1 MRGLARVSDTR
12 YPMTG
17 PACPATDTSVTSC
30 RRIWPSTDGTRTSPA
45 LSPGFWGAATD
56 LSPDLSPPPAAASAR
71 TFATADVT
79 SIERAR
85 TPIFTD
91 RSAPTGSARTLVPLG
106 SSRRAGADLAVRG
119 PVRSPSLRW
128 GREGEEVDPA
138 DPPPPS
144 SAPSTGRRRACDPGG
159 SSRSPCETSQAGDQ
173 PGELDAEGRLGGGG
187 EPATGTAPIRP
198 PPERARS
205 RAKRSLGAVDP
216 VDPHRLRR
224 RTRTS
229 PSPTTD
235 TKRFAH
241 STASSRSRH
250 SISAQPP
257 MSSLASVNGP
267 SITVNF
273 PSFRVIL
280 APIAVGASHRWPP
293 GPALGGFLQMRAHL
307 LHEAPAW
314 GRRGDT
320 LVTQRVSEE
329 SHRSLLDRVSVR
341 GVAGRKRRGRLDS
354 TSRRSGGPK
363 PTRGPNFLSDLL
375 PRGPHRRHETA
386 ISR

>member
-1 MRGLARVSDTR
+1 
-12 YPMTG
+12 MTG

-91 RSAPTGSARTLVPLG
+91 RSVPTGSARTLVPLG
-106 SSRRAGADLAVRG
+106 SRYRRAGADLAVRG

-187 EPATGTAPIRP
+187 GTGNRYGADSTTARAGTVTCDEITRGRRPRRSTPTPPAARAPRPRP
-198 PPERARS
+198 PPTRS
-205 RAKRSLGAVDP
+205 A
-216 VDPHRLRR
+216 
-224 RTRTS
+224 
-229 PSPTTD
+229 SPT
-235 TKRFAH
+235 
-241 STASSRSRH
+241 
-250 SISAQPP
+250 
-257 MSSLASVNGP
+257 
-267 SITVNF
+267 
-273 PSFRVIL
+273 
-280 APIAVGASHRWPP
+280 
-293 GPALGGFLQMRAHL
+293 
-307 LHEAPAW
+307 
-314 GRRGDT
+314 RR
-320 LVTQRVSEE
+320 
-329 SHRSLLDRVSVR
+329 
-341 GVAGRKRRGRLDS
+341 
-354 TSRRSGGPK
+354 
-363 PTRGPNFLSDLL
+363 L
-375 PRGPHRRHETA
+375 PRGRGTPSAPSRR
-386 ISR
+386 